1 MSGLSGA
8 EFVLL
13 DKEGQI
19 QSKTLPITDED
30 RRRLE
35 TLPQGRELESGHH
48 VVLGGKTFLA
58 HRVPSAGRAPA
69 TEPGSLVVLY
79 HEDRWWTGIRQ
90 AAYPALIAG
99 GIAAAVAVFLTTM
112 LAQRFVRPIRQLDL
126 QTATIAGGRF
136 QPVAVPARD
145 DEIRDL
151 TRSIN
156 SMTERLGRYETE
168 VRQNEQ
174 LRTLGRL
181 GAGMAHQL
189 RNSATGARMAIEL
202 HLRGCSPDSDRESL
216 EVALRQL
223 RLMESYLQR
232 FLGLGRD
239 RPIDRKQVDLER
251 LVDDVFELV
260 RPACLH
266 GKIELTRRRSPNN
279 SSYGAMPES
288 LAELLVNLILN
299 ALEAARQNAEMPP
312 KVVVEASGEKDRA
325 VLRVLDTGVGPAVA
339 VQQRLFEPFVTEKP
353 GGTGLGLFVA
363 RRIAEAHQG
372 RIGWDRREQ
381 MTCFTV
387 ELPIDHRG

>member
-1 MSGLSGA
+1 
-8 EFVLL
+8 
-13 DKEGQI
+13 
-19 QSKTLPITDED
+19 
-30 RRRLE
+30 
-35 TLPQGRELESGHH
+35 
-48 VVLGGKTFLA
+48 
-58 HRVPSAGRAPA
+58 
-69 TEPGSLVVLY
+69 
-79 HEDRWWTGIRQ
+79 
-90 AAYPALIAG
+90 
-99 GIAAAVAVFLTTM
+99 
-112 LAQRFVRPIRQLDL
+112 VRPIRQLDL

-202 HLRGCSPDSDRESL
+202 HLRVCPADSDRESL

-266 GKIELTRRRSPNN
+266 SKIDLTRRRS
-279 SSYGAMPES
+279 SEQLVVWGDSES

-299 ALEAARQNAEMPP
+299 ALEAARQNGDVPP
-312 KVVVEASGEKDRA
+312 KVVVEAGGEKDRA

-363 RRIAEAHQG
+363 RRIAEAHRG
-372 RIGWDRREQ
+372 RIDWDRREE

-387 ELPIDHRG
+387 ELPINHRGE